1 MDLGGKELVRFGMI
15 RYDGVYFRKVHTY
28 NVEKFEE
35 YISKLKQKDEIM
47 HCFKFRKS
55 EDDDFDGFL

>member
-1 MDLGGKELVRFGMI
+1 MDLGGKELVRFGMS

-35 YISKLKQKDEIM
+35 YISKLK
-47 HCFKFRKS
+47 
-55 EDDDFDGFL
+55 